1 MNVVWTAYEF
11 LSSTTDQYE
20 RPLFLVYRK
29 SFVSTMITLK
39 HIAARFL
46 SSPCYE
52 ESLRLYRPNVL
63 DGASYV
69 VTELCVHRRPLVY
82 ASCKCLLFTKYSTFL
97 SRCKVKTGPGL
108 LCPRCRQSGLVIT
121 ELGCQC
127 GLLYEKA
134 NSKTNKQ
141 LQASVV
147 LS

>member
-52 ESLRLYRPNVL
+52 ESLRLHRPNVF
-63 DGASYV
+63 DEASYV

-82 ASCKCLLFTKYSTFL
+82 ASCICLLFTKFIFVTW
-97 SRCKVKTGPGL
+97 RCKVKTSPGL
-108 LCPRCRQSGLVIT
+108 LCPRCKQSGLVIR
-121 ELGCQC
+121 ELRYQC